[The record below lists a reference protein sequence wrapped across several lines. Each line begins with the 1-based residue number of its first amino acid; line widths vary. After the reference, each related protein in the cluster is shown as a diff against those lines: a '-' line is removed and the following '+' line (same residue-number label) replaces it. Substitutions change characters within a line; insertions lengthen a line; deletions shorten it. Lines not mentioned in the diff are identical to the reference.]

1 MVNAWRNRARTRH
14 DQSFDLDFD
23 AAPYPK

>member
-14 DQSFDLDFD
+14 DQSFDIYFD
-23 AAPYPK
+23 SAPYPK